1 MGSQLKNHHR
11 SVSSTRDAPFHLKP
25 DMSGT
30 LTLETSRG
38 HLMAIAVFAAL
49 SWQRRRITRSA
60 PQLVR
65 ALRLKFSR
73 ILGWIE

>member
-1 MGSQLKNHHR
+1 
-11 SVSSTRDAPFHLKP
+11 
-25 DMSGT
+25 
-30 LTLETSRG
+30 
-38 HLMAIAVFAAL
+38 MAIAVFAAL